1 MASILFSNDMT
12 DTGSSRIFVNVSD
25 VMLVKLHTD
34 RRKCKY
40 LKPNVAQ

>member
-12 DTGSSRIFVNVSD
+12 DTGNSRIFVNASEVI
-25 VMLVKLHTD
+25 LVKLRAD
-34 RRKCKY
+34 RSKCKY

>member
-12 DTGSSRIFVNVSD
+12 DTGSSCIFVNVSE
-25 VMLVKLHTD
+25 VILVKLRTD

-40 LKPNVAQ
+40 LKPSVAQ